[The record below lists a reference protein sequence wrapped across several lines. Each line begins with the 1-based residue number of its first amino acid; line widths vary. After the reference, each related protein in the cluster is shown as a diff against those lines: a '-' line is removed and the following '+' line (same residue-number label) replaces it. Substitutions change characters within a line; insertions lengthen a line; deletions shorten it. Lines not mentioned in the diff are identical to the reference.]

1 MPDVDDDEP
10 DAADESL
17 LAALGEA
24 LGPDPAPTGLSDR
37 ARALL
42 TFADTDAELVL
53 LLGEGDTDLAVA
65 GVRGDASGAPRVYSS
80 EDGTLTVELELD
92 DTTVQGLV
100 LGADVDTVTLEM
112 VGRPPVDTPVGPHGR
127 FRVTAPA
134 QGPARLRVGGATA
147 PFCTEW
153 FVI

>member
-1 MPDVDDDEP
+1 MPDVDDDAP
-10 DAADESL
+10 DAADESM

-24 LGPDPAPTGLSDR
+24 LGPDPVPTGLTDR
-37 ARALL
+37 ALALL
-42 TFADTDAELVL
+42 TFADTDAELIL
-53 LLGEGDTDLAVA
+53 LLEDSDADLVVA

-80 EDGTLTVELELD
+80 ADGTLTVELELD

-100 LGADVDTVTLEM
+100 LGATVDTVTLEM
-112 VGRPPVDTPVGPHGR
+112 VGRPPLDAPVGPHGR
-127 FRVTAPA
+127 FRVTAPT